1 MHLQEVDTKA
11 EKKIHRFGN
20 VPTANIVEKLTNA
33 LNSHEPNILIDL
45 YSEGAVLVTAEETIR
60 GLASI
65 HAYYKKLL
73 INVHPNGN
81 FQLTRTTGNGQTL
94 HFSVSI
100 TSRTENVKF
109 FSSTVELL
117 KGKINSHYLHFLTN

>member
-1 MHLQEVDTKA
+1 MHSQEVDTKA
-11 EKKIHRFGN
+11 EKKIYCFGN
-20 VPTANIVEKLTNA
+20 VPTANIVEKLINA
-33 LNSHEPNILIDL
+33 LNSHEPNVVIDL
-45 YSEGAVLVTAEETIR
+45 YGEEAVLVTAQETIR

-65 HAYYKKLL
+65 HAYYKKLF
-73 INVHPNGN
+73 INVHPNGS

-100 TSRTENVKF
+100 TSGTENVNI

-117 KGKINSHYLHFLTN
+117 KGKINSHYLHLLTN